1 MYLLYL
7 GRYVPNTY
15 CLLVGSSSM
24 IPSRSDLLLPKK
36 YLLVGS
42 LIRDKTGQVI
52 HFASKGTCIST

>member
-1 MYLLYL
+1 
-7 GRYVPNTY
+7 
-15 CLLVGSSSM
+15 M